1 MVASRPQRPASVT
14 ARLAPLF
21 SIATDIAIATAPDSQ
36 LAGNCPTNARALTV
50 VLKRAGLTADTVRGA
65 IYDDPARGPKPTRSA
80 DIGRDF
86 DGHWWV
92 DAQFAST
99 TWTLDLCSE
108 LPARYHE
115 PLIMQGTPTEYVPL
129 TRNPPEMDIFDPA
142 HSDIPDDIPTPR

>member
-1 MVASRPQRPASVT
+1 MVASRPQRPASVA
-14 ARLAPLF
+14 ARLVPLF

-50 VLKRAGLTADTVRGA
+50 VLERAGLTADTVRGA
-65 IYDDPARGPKPTRSA
+65 IYDDPARGPKPTRPG

-92 DAQFAST
+92 DAQFANA

-108 LPARYHE
+108 LPARHHF

-129 TRNPPEMDIFDPA
+129 TWNPPDMDIFDPVP
-142 HSDIPDDIPTPR
+142 SDIPDNISTPH